1 MGSRSRV
8 GNVLATWGELAW
20 DALREIRGHKLRSM
34 LTLFGIVFGA
44 AAVVAMTSLSAG
56 VKFMAYKELR
66 EMDMVSTFQLR
77 DRGPRSDAVRAAD
90 LRHPGLKLADVE
102 ALRRLRGVETAYGRN
117 FAGNRLAS
125 TTLDQRMVP
134 VSGIDAGYLAFRNW
148 PVVRGREFAAL
159 DIINAQRVAVIGEE
173 LVEPFFGSTNP
184 VGRTIKIDGI
194 EFRVIGVVAPI
205 EFELIP
211 ANFSFLARRIYM
223 PYTYITVYHMGG
235 QRVDNVLL
243 KVSDDADFPSVMRAG
258 EVLLRQRHLG
268 AEDFELEN
276 EAAEVLE
283 SLAMAD
289 GILGGWNVVLFTI
302 AGVTLIVGGIG
313 LFSVLLISVRERV
326 REIGIRKALG
336 ADDWDI
342 RRLFLVESITLA
354 LLGATLGVAGGVGLI
369 LITKAVAR
377 QFGSDF
383 FIPLHIPGVV
393 MAIAFALLVGL
404 VFGWYPAKRASR
416 LDPIEAIREL

>member
-8 GNVLATWGELAW
+8 WEAVAVWGELAW
-20 DALREIRGHKLRSM
+20 DALKEIRGHKLRSM

-44 AAVVAMTSLSAG
+44 AAVVSMTSLSAG

-66 EMDMVSTFQLR
+66 DMDMVRTFRLS

-90 LRHPGLKLADVE
+90 LRHPGLRLADVE
-102 ALRRLRGVETAYGRN
+102 ALRGLRGVEAAYGLN
-117 FAGNRLAS
+117 FAGRRLVA
-125 TTLDQRMVP
+125 TTRDQRMVP
-134 VSGIDAGYLAFRNW
+134 VSGIDAGYLAFRHW
-148 PVVRGREFAAL
+148 PVVRGREFSAL
-159 DIINAQRVAVIGEE
+159 DIINSQRVAVIGEE
-173 LVEPFFGSTNP
+173 LVEPFFGSADP
-184 VGRTIKIDGI
+184 IGRTIKVDGI

-211 ANFSFLARRIYM
+211 ANFSFLARRVYL

-235 QRVDNVLL
+235 QRVQDVLL
-243 KVSDDADFPSVMRAG
+243 RVRDDADFPTVMRAG

-268 AEDFELEN
+268 AEDFEVEN

-289 GILGGWNVVLFTI
+289 DILGGWNVVLFTI
-302 AGVTLIVGGIG
+302 AGVTLVVGGIG

-336 ADDWDI
+336 ADDRDI
-342 RRLFLVESITLA
+342 RRLFLVESLTLA
-354 LLGATLGVAGGVGLI
+354 LLGATLGVGGGIGLI
-369 LITKAVAR
+369 LITKTVAQ
-377 QFGSDF
+377 QFGSNF
-383 FIPLHIPGVV
+383 YIPLHLPGVA
-393 MAIAFALLVGL
+393 MAIGFALLVGL

>member
-117 FAGNRLAS
+117 FAGNRLVS

-159 DIINAQRVAVIGEE
+159 DIINAQRVVVIGEE
-173 LVEPFFGSTNP
+173 LVEPFFGSAEP

-223 PYTYITVYHMGG
+223 PYT
-235 QRVDNVLL
+235 
-243 KVSDDADFPSVMRAG
+243 
-258 EVLLRQRHLG
+258 
-268 AEDFELEN
+268 
-276 EAAEVLE
+276 
-283 SLAMAD
+283 
-289 GILGGWNVVLFTI
+289 
-302 AGVTLIVGGIG
+302 
-313 LFSVLLISVRERV
+313 
-326 REIGIRKALG
+326 
-336 ADDWDI
+336 
-342 RRLFLVESITLA
+342 
-354 LLGATLGVAGGVGLI
+354 
-369 LITKAVAR
+369 
-377 QFGSDF
+377 
-383 FIPLHIPGVV
+383 
-393 MAIAFALLVGL
+393 
-404 VFGWYPAKRASR
+404 
-416 LDPIEAIREL
+416 

>member
-1 MGSRSRV
+1 MANKSR
-8 GNVLATWGELAW
+8 LWEAFATWGDLAW
-20 DALREIRGHKLRSM
+20 DALREIRGHKLRSL

-44 AAVVAMTSLSAG
+44 AAVVSMTSLSAG
-56 VKFMAYKELR
+56 VKFMAYKELQ
-66 EMDMVSTFQLR
+66 ELGMPNSFQLR
-77 DRGPRSDAVRAAD
+77 DRGPRSDAMRAAD

-117 FAGNRLAS
+117 FAGRRLVA
-125 TTLDQRMVP
+125 TTLDQRLVP
-134 VSGIDAGYLAFRNW
+134 VDGIDAGYLALRNW

-159 DIINAQRVAVIGEE
+159 DVINAQRVAVVGEE
-173 LVEPFFGSTNP
+173 IVEPFFGSADP

-205 EFELIP
+205 EFDLIP
-211 ANFSFLARRIYM
+211 ANFSFLARRVYV
-223 PYTYITVYHMGG
+223 PYTYITTYHKG
-235 QRVDNVLL
+235 QGRVDNVLL

-258 EVLLRQRHLG
+258 EVLLQQRHLG
-268 AEDFELEN
+268 AEDFEMEN
-276 EAAEVLE
+276 EAADVLDD
-283 SLAMAD
+283 LAMAD
-289 GILGGWNVVLFTI
+289 GILGGWNVVMFTI

-336 ADDWDI
+336 ADDRDI
-342 RRLFLVESITLA
+342 RRLFLAESLTLA
-354 LLGATLGVAGGVGLI
+354 LLGATLGVGGGVGLI
-369 LITKAVAR
+369 LLTKTVAR

-383 FIPLHIPGVV
+383 FLPLHVPGVV
-393 MAIAFALLVGL
+393 MAIVFALLVGL

>member
-1 MGSRSRV
+1 MANRPPLLEAV
-8 GNVLATWGELAW
+8 ATWGELAW
-20 DALREIRGHKLRSM
+20 DALREIRAHKLRSL

-44 AAVVAMTSLSAG
+44 AAVVSMTSLSAG

-66 EMDMVSTFQLR
+66 EMDMASTFQLR
-77 DRGPRSDAVRAAD
+77 DRGPRSDAVRATD

-102 ALRRLRGVETAYGRN
+102 ALRRLRGVEQAYGRN
-117 FAGNRLAS
+117 FAGRRLVSTTRDQRLA
-125 TTLDQRMVP
+125 P
-134 VSGIDAGYLAFRNW
+134 VDGIDAGYLAFRHW

-173 LVEPFFGSTNP
+173 LVEPFFGSVDP
-184 VGRTIKIDGI
+184 VGRTIKVDGI

-205 EFELIP
+205 EFQLIP
-211 ANFSFLARRIYM
+211 ANFSFLARRVYV
-223 PYTYITVYHMGG
+223 PYTYITVYHKGER
-235 QRVDNVLL
+235 RVDNVLL
-243 KVSDDADFPSVMRAG
+243 KVRDDADFPSVMRAG

-276 EAAEVLE
+276 EAADVLE
-283 SLAMAD
+283 NLAMAD
-289 GILGGWNVVLFTI
+289 GILGGWNIVLYTI

-336 ADDWDI
+336 ADDRDI
-342 RRLFLVESITLA
+342 RRLFLAESLTLA

-369 LITKAVAR
+369 LLTKTVAR
-377 QFGSDF
+377 QFGSEF
-383 FIPLHIPGVV
+383 FIPLHVPGVA
-393 MAIAFALLVGL
+393 MAITFALVVGL
-404 VFGWYPAKRASR
+404 VFGWYPAKRASS

>member
-8 GNVLATWGELAW
+8 WNALATWGELGW
-20 DALREIRGHKLRSM
+20 DALREIRGHKLRSL

-44 AAVVAMTSLSAG
+44 AAVVAMTSLAAG
-56 VKFMAYKELR
+56 VKYMAYKELR
-66 EMDMVSTFQLR
+66 EMDMVATFQLR

-117 FAGNRLAS
+117 FAGRQLVS
-125 TTLDQRMVP
+125 TTLDQRLVP
-134 VSGIDAGYLAFRNW
+134 VSGIDAGYLTFRNW

-173 LVEPFFGSTNP
+173 LVEPFFGNTDP
-184 VGRTIKIDGI
+184 VGRTIKVDGI

-211 ANFSFLARRIYM
+211 ANFSFLARRVYL

-243 KVSDDADFPSVMRAG
+243 KVSEDADFPSVMRAG

-268 AEDFELEN
+268 AEDFEVEN

-289 GILGGWNVVLFTI
+289 DILGGWNVVLYTI

-342 RRLFLVESITLA
+342 RRLFLVESVTLA

-369 LITKAVAR
+369 LVTKAVAR

-383 FIPLHIPGVV
+383 FIPLHIPGVA
-393 MAIAFALLVGL
+393 MAISFALLVGL